1 MNATKII
8 TLFALVAAF
17 AVAGCGEADSGA
29 AGKSSPPSL
38 PSQPSLADV
47 ACASTTD
54 PEDEKSCPQ
63 WAAECSAVSDT
74 KRETF
79 QCVRAVIANEE
90 KKRND
95 EFQAQ
100 KAAEVDEFANSLTPE
115 NFDEKCAPFLGDN
128 PPTEGN
134 ASAYI
139 DACNV
144 GLGDE

>member
-1 MNATKII
+1 MNATKI
-8 TLFALVAAF
+8 LAPLALIVALA
-17 AVAGCGEADSGA
+17 AAGCGEADSGTA
-29 AGKSSPPSL
+29 TKTPQ

-63 WAAECSAVSDT
+63 WAAECNAVSDS
-74 KRETF
+74 KRQTF
-79 QCVRAVIANEE
+79 ECVRTVIANKE
-90 KKRND
+90 KERND

>member
-1 MNATKII
+1 MGLKISVA
-8 TLFALVAAF
+8 LLALVVAL
-17 AVAGCGEADSGA
+17 AVAGCGEADSGTA
-29 AGKSSPPSL
+29 TKTPQ

-54 PEDEKSCPQ
+54 LDDEKSCPQ

-79 QCVRAVIANEE
+79 QCVRAVIANQE
-90 KKRND
+90 KERND
-95 EFQAQ
+95 EFMAQ
-100 KAAEVDEFANSLTPE
+100 KAAEVDEFSNSLTGA
-115 NFDEKCAPFLGDN
+115 NVDEKCAPFLGEN

-139 DACNV
+139 QVCQLWQEDAPT
-144 GLGDE
+144 E